1 MSPNRGLQP
10 NGIYELR
17 AVRSMQ
23 CTDIWANIPNWMPD
37 AGPCFGLCCISV
49 SDGQRRF
56 EVTPKLFL

>member
-1 MSPNRGLQP
+1 MDTFYLFMSPNRGLQP

-37 AGPCFGLCCISV
+37 AGPCFGACI
-49 SDGQRRF
+49 GFMLYQRI
-56 EVTPKLFL
+56 